1 MIAEVGQV
9 FRGVCLLQTP
19 GLRFKGRVE
28 VKRLGDNHGALK
40 ATLTG
45 GVGEQ
50 VVIDLFYWTQWHITW
65 TVKRKQG
72 NAIRDINNLQQTWI
86 DKMIKNQLVLGSYEN
101 QLEAI

>member
-1 MIAEVGQV
+1 MIAEVGEV
-9 FRGVCLLQTP
+9 LWGVGLLQTP
-19 GLRFKGRVE
+19 GSRFKGRVE
-28 VKRLGDNHGALK
+28 VKRLGDNHGALE

-65 TVKRKQG
+65 TVTRKEG

-86 DKMIKNQLVLGSYEN
+86 DKKIKNQSVLGKYEN
-101 QLEAI
+101 QLETI